1 MWRKSVGINKAT
13 QRFCCD
19 LRNSSG
25 NKQIGAVLCHQPQ
38 KAAYLDVAREK
49 GASSMSSVVSGT
61 SSSRLQHI
69 AEDLGPFR
77 DQDLAEIYPL
87 FACILSLLLL
97 ALPIT
102 MFAGHGNARQ
112 VTIREAVWVGT
123 TLLSADDYE
132 VKWDGPGLVQVS
144 FLRGNKM
151 IVTARAIAVV
161 AASPHERA
169 GGKGRAIS
177 ESSKALEGIVWKDVR
192 LTFETI
198 HPF

>member
-1 MWRKSVGINKAT
+1 MSCVVRAT
-13 QRFCCD
+13 R
-19 LRNSSG
+19 SG
-25 NKQIGAVLCHQPQ
+25 KV
-38 KAAYLDVAREK
+38 
-49 GASSMSSVVSGT
+49 
-61 SSSRLQHI
+61 QHS
-69 AEDLGPFR
+69 AEDLGPFH
-77 DQDLAEIYPL
+77 DPYLAGTHLP
-87 FACILSLLLL
+87 FTCILSLLLL

-112 VTIREAVWVGT
+112 VTITEAVWAGT

-161 AASPHERA
+161 AAGPHDRA
-169 GGKGRAIS
+169 GVKVRAIS
-177 ESSKALEGIVWKDVR
+177 ESSKALEGIVWKDAS
-192 LTFETI
+192 LTFDTI